1 MTYMPE
7 SYLAHYGVVGMK
19 WGVRRYQNPDGT
31 LTAKGR
37 KHYGT
42 KHYERM
48 ARSGNKSFSSTR
60 SIKEGKQIYEN
71 KSNADKTAAAAKEFN
86 REHRNYEALGS
97 QYREWA
103 SSAGKTSNKL
113 ALASVGASVIG
124 SLIPPTASVTIPLS
138 AALRTASLVNA
149 GRSLASAVIGYE
161 YATEGT
167 KRLDSNG
174 KPINKNR
181 K

>member
-31 LTAKGR
+31 LTAKGQQ
-37 KHYGT
+37 HYGT

-48 ARSGNKSFSSTR
+48 ARSGNKSVPSVQSVR
-60 SIKEGKQIYEN
+60 DGRQIYAN
-71 KSNADKTAAAAKEFN
+71 KSKSDKIDAATKEFN
-86 REHRNYEALGS
+86 REHHTYEVLGG
-97 QYREWA
+97 QYKSWA
-103 SSAGKTSNKL
+103 SSAGKTSTKL
-113 ALASVGASVIG
+113 LLASTGASLIG
-124 SLIPPTASVTIPLS
+124 AAFPPTAAAMIPLS
-138 AALRTASLVNA
+138 TALRTASRVNA
-149 GRSLASAVIGYE
+149 GRSLASSIIGYS

-174 KPINKNR
+174 KPINKSER
-181 K
+181 

>member
-19 WGVRRYQNPDGT
+19 WGVLRYQNPDGT

-37 KHYGT
+37 QHYGT
-42 KHYERM
+42 KHYERI
-48 ARSGNKSFSSTR
+48 ARSGNKSVPSVQ
-60 SIKEGKQIYEN
+60 SIRAGKQIYAN
-71 KSNADKTAAAAKEFN
+71 KSKADKIDAAAKEFN
-86 REHRNYEALGS
+86 REHRNYEDLGS
-97 QYREWA
+97 RYREWA

-138 AALRTASLVNA
+138 AALSTASLVNA

>member
-37 KHYGT
+37 RHYGT

-48 ARSGNKSFSSTR
+48 ARSGNKSVPSVQ
-60 SIKEGKQIYEN
+60 SIRAGKQIYAN
-71 KSNADKTAAAAKEFN
+71 KSKADKIDAAAKEFN
-86 REHRNYEALGS
+86 KEHYNYEVLGS
-97 QYREWA
+97 KYRSWA
-103 SSAGKTSNKL
+103 SSAGKTSIKL
-113 ALASVGASVIG
+113 ALASTGASIIG
-124 SLIPPTASVTIPLS
+124 GIVPPTAEVMIPLS
-138 AALRTASLVNA
+138 AALRTASVVNS
-149 GRSLASAVIGYE
+149 GRSLASSIIGYE
-161 YATEGT
+161 YATEGI

-174 KPINKNR
+174 KPINK